1 MKPVLWQR
9 ALRDAGLPSRAFTVG
24 MALSTYCR
32 MDGTGAHP
40 GNTRLAAVTGLSI
53 RSVGRALAELRD
65 AKFIEPDDAQP
76 AAQPVDNSGAG
87 RPAVAWKLRDPDP
100 N

>member
-9 ALRDAGLPSRAFTVG
+9 ALRSADLPPRAKFVGLV
-24 MALSTYCR
+24 LSTWCG

-40 GNTRLAAVTGLSI
+40 GNARIAAVTGMGI
-53 RSVGRALAELRD
+53 RTVGRALAELRD
-65 AKFIEPDDAQP
+65 AKFIEPDDV
-76 AAQPVDNSGAG
+76 QPVDNCGAG
-87 RPAVAWKLRDPDP
+87 RPAAAWKLRDPDP